1 MLTDAD
7 CRNAT
12 CPSDAKRRRLTDSGG
27 LYLEV
32 SPKGSKRWF
41 WKFYPNGKESR
52 LALGSYP
59 EVSLKAARAARE
71 DAKKTKASGTNPVQ
85 QRKAD
90 KIASAASSA
99 ITYEAVARE
108 FHGVKAS
115 GWSEGHATK
124 WIRMNE
130 LYLFPQIGSL
140 ALDSIKAHVLLVAV
154 RKVEAK
160 GILSTA
166 QDLLAMAGQVFR
178 YGVQSGRCERNPATD
193 LRGALKPHV
202 AKHFAAITDPVEA
215 GSLLRAI
222 DGYTGQPT
230 TRAALILASLF
241 FQRPGNIHGM
251 EWAWVDLEAR
261 MLTIP
266 AESMKL
272 SKHDKLNGKPH
283 LVPLARQAVA
293 VLKALEPLTGHGR
306 YVFPGARTGE
316 RPMSDNTINAA
327 LRRLDYGTDDHVA
340 HGFRA
345 MARTMMAERLN
356 GIDPDVVE
364 AQLGHGKR
372 GPLGSAYDRAEY
384 MAQRR
389 QIMQTWADYLDQL
402 RATATVHPL
411 KAA

>member
-1 MLTDAD
+1 
-7 CRNAT
+7 
-12 CPSDAKRRRLTDSGG
+12 
-27 LYLEV
+27 
-32 SPKGSKRWF
+32 
-41 WKFYPNGKESR
+41 
-52 LALGSYP
+52 
-59 EVSLKAARAARE
+59 
-71 DAKKTKASGTNPVQ
+71 
-85 QRKAD
+85 
-90 KIASAASSA
+90 
-99 ITYEAVARE
+99 
-108 FHGVKAS
+108 
-115 GWSEGHATK
+115 
-124 WIRMNE
+124 
-130 LYLFPQIGSL
+130 
-140 ALDSIKAHVLLVAV
+140 
-154 RKVEAK
+154 
-160 GILSTA
+160 
-166 QDLLAMAGQVFR
+166 
-178 YGVQSGRCERNPATD
+178 
-193 LRGALKPHV
+193 
-202 AKHFAAITDPVEA
+202 
-215 GSLLRAI
+215 
-222 DGYTGQPT
+222 
-230 TRAALILASLF
+230 
-241 FQRPGNIHGM
+241 
-251 EWAWVDLEAR
+251 